1 MRKQSR
7 SKKPENLG
15 KGKVTPVQVAFIVDR
30 YLSDNNYSETRSIF
44 RNEASS
50 LISKSPVREAPKS
63 LLSLGA
69 MLDEYICLKEQKVIV
84 EQEKVRLEQEKCRVQ
99 SLLQGMQSVMNAYNA
114 SATASVPMVPH
125 SNANRSVAVIPHSDP
140 CAGSP
145 PCPPVYGTP
154 TVIPVSGPPTS
165 RMERDN
171 YSSPVTSQALTRNKR
186 SSEAVSEAP
195 AAAKKTR
202 SKLTSR
208 KLTTQGTEKLPDS
221 DNIRNRQVDGQL
233 ISVNQSTTPN
243 FTANEST
250 MNVSGVAKCLFN
262 QPKLSPPTNSS
273 GPKTPPQ
280 AVSPQSDKSMTPLGV
295 SSSANPN
302 HENTPQEITPTSCTI
317 ISTERVTVSPLKQMT
332 CYTIERNHCI
342 SSCSPVKTC
351 LKRLGKRDHVK
362 SRLDF
367 DGSDALANV
376 DQPATNETSTSESE
390 MDADLFDL
398 DLPNL
403 DALGANFSFSEL
415 LVDLDLGCEGIDYP
429 CQPTLATSA
438 DALSGSSHESG
449 SGDGNPGANQVMSE
463 FSSIVTEV
471 FSEKDMN
478 AQGPDTVTSVKS
490 ITKCIK
496 ILSPAKGR
504 RSALEQQNCSA
515 TN

>member
-84 EQEKVRLEQEKCRVQ
+84 EQEKARLEQDKLRVH
-99 SLLQGMQSVMNAYNA
+99 SLLQGIQSVMNAYNA
-114 SATASVPMVPH
+114 SVTAPVPMLSHATATK
-125 SNANRSVAVIPHSDP
+125 SVAVIPHSDP

-145 PCPPVYGTP
+145 PGHPVFGTP
-154 TVIPVSGPPTS
+154 TVIPVSGPSNS

-171 YSSPVTSQALTRNKR
+171 YSSPVTRNKR
-186 SSEAVSEAP
+186 SSEAVNEAP

-221 DNIRNRQVDGQL
+221 DNIMNSQVGGQP
-233 ISVNQSTTPN
+233 ISVNESSTLN
-243 FTANEST
+243 CNAHEST
-250 MNVSGVAKCLFN
+250 MHLSGVAKCLFN
-262 QPKLSPPTNSS
+262 QPQLSPPTNSS

-280 AVSPQSDKSMTPLGV
+280 AVSPRSDKSMTPLGI
-295 SSSANPN
+295 SSTANCSHSSA
-302 HENTPQEITPTSCTI
+302 PQVITPTNCTI
-317 ISTERVTVSPLKQMT
+317 ISTEKVSPLKQMT
-332 CYTIERNHCI
+332 CYTIERNRCV

-351 LKRLGKRDHVK
+351 LKRLGKRDYVK
-362 SRLDF
+362 GRLDF
-367 DGSDALANV
+367 DGSDAAVNV
-376 DQPATNETSTSESE
+376 DKPIMNETSTSESE

-398 DLPNL
+398 DWPNL
-403 DALGANFSFSEL
+403 DAFGANFSFSGL
-415 LVDLDLGCEGIDYP
+415 LVDLDLGCEGIGYP
-429 CQPTLATSA
+429 CQPTSGTCAA
-438 DALSGSSHESG
+438 ALSGSSHESG
-449 SGDGNPGANQVMSE
+449 DGNLGANQVMSE
-463 FSSIVTEV
+463 FSSTITGV

-478 AQGPDTVTSVKS
+478 AQGGPDTVTSVKS
-490 ITKCIK
+490 TTKCIK

-504 RSALEQQNCSA
+504 RSSLEQQNCSA